1 MSKWRDKIKNLLLG
15 IVLLMNVGVFAQ
27 VEKLSR
33 AQHLYEAKDA
43 DRAILAID
51 SVVKHPETKNDFS
64 AWSLRAF
71 IYFEKYKRTDRLKL
85 NSNLR
90 DTVVSS
96 VKKSMKLKPDPE
108 YVANNKKLITTIA
121 SGYYNLAKAFL
132 QDSIDDAR
140 SLIAYNRYKEVFVLG
155 DPTANLT
162 AKDIEYYL
170 AVGSVYSDIFINDNN
185 NLKAQKVAKTALLK
199 VLELQPD
206 NPAGNLNLGL
216 MYFNQAINLAK
227 SMDYDTDITKAEII
241 QENIVKLAKQS
252 EQYILKVYKNDPKN
266 KKAVQALYYI
276 YRLLFDQKK
285 SDEFKQK
292 CTELGIN
299 LD

>member
-1 MSKWRDKIKNLLLG
+1 MSKWRDTIKNLLLG

-27 VEKLSR
+27 VDKLSR

-51 SVVKHPETKNDFS
+51 SVVLHPETKNDFS

-85 NSNLR
+85 NSPLR

-96 VKKSMKLKPDPE
+96 VKKSMKLKPDAE

-132 QDSIDDAR
+132 QDSIDDVR
-140 SLIAYNRYKEVFVLG
+140 SLKAYNKYKEVFVLG
-155 DPTANLT
+155 DPTANLIP
-162 AKDIEYYL
+162 KDIEYFL

-206 NPAGNLNLGL
+206 NAAGNLNLGL

-227 SMDYDTDITKAEII
+227 SMDYDTDISQAEII